1 MMHHLVFF
9 HWNCRD
15 RIGGDIEEARS
26 AAPAIVVVPAEKVL
40 LRVASDLRRCSSL
53 DEVPRDSSPIAF
65 PNLLKSQQEK
75 LVFFFRP
82 WNSSLPLTLAVS
94 AGVVNHVVLGGIS
107 RSTVVFAVSAAVR
120 VSAVVA
126 VVGGLLRLFVLR
138 EIVQTH
144 ALPHG
149 IHHHSDTK
157 QHDLS
162 DAGIFSGG
170 GNGGGGCGGRRM
182 IVVRG
187 ARGRHLHPNDRRR

>member
-9 HWNCRD
+9 HWSCRD
-15 RIGGDIEEARS
+15 RICGDIEEARS
-26 AAPAIVVVPAEKVL
+26 AASAIVVVPAEKVL
-40 LRVASDLRRCSSL
+40 LRVASDLRRCPSL

-65 PNLLKSQQEK
+65 PNLLKSQQKK

-82 WNSSLPLTLAVS
+82 WNSSLPLALALALAVS
-94 AGVVNHVVLGGIS
+94 ARVVNDVVLGGIS
-107 RSTVVFAVSAAVR
+107 RSTVVFAVSVAVR
-120 VSAVVA
+120 VSA

-157 QHDLS
+157 QHDLT

-170 GNGGGGCGGRRM
+170 GDGGSGRM
-182 IVVRG
+182 IVVHG
-187 ARGRHLHPNDRRR
+187 ARGRHLRRNDRRR